1 MLFNHYEPYTVKL
14 SHHDGD
20 VLEMVTIGDNDS
32 ENAIVLLHG
41 AIMNYKIMTVF
52 AKYLHHAK
60 LIFINCPGRG
70 KSTSLS
76 KMDHNL
82 EDYATRINE
91 ALEQEIA
98 HSNIK
103 RMAMIGYSMGGL
115 IATKIAGYNTLPIT
129 HLVYLN
135 SAAKIDYKELRIS
148 KLFYEVFKDIK
159 PDHQDGMIKSIP
171 EFILDQG
178 VSKKHSDKFNFTEYL
193 APVDAMITDLM
204 YTLKADYLDDI
215 DKIEHMPKVLFLLG
229 EDDVIFPNK
238 DSAVTVEKFEAR
250 HAEVKSII
258 YPEVGHLDFLRVLDK
273 GSGGNIGSIEHNI
286 NAWLN
291 MSQSKTSNELS

>member
-14 SHHDGD
+14 SQHGDD

-32 ENAIVLLHG
+32 ENVIVLLHG

-52 AKYLHHAK
+52 AKYLHHTK
-60 LIFINCPGRG
+60 LIFINSPGRG
-70 KSTSLS
+70 KSTSLTRA
-76 KMDHNL
+76 DHNL

-91 ALEQEIA
+91 ALELEIQ
-98 HSNIK
+98 HSNVK
-103 RMAMIGYSMGGL
+103 RIAMIGYSMGGL
-115 IATKIAGYNTLPIT
+115 IATKLAGYNTLPIT
-129 HLVYLN
+129 HLIYLN
-135 SAAKIDYKELRIS
+135 SAAKIDYKELRVT
-148 KLFYEVFKDIK
+148 KLFYELIKDIK

-171 EFILDQG
+171 EFILEQG
-178 VSKKHSDKFNFTEYL
+178 VSKKHTDKFNFTEYL

-204 YTLKADYLDDI
+204 YTLKADYLEDI

-238 DSAVTVEKFEAR
+238 DSAMTIQKFENR
-250 HAEVKSII
+250 NAEVKSII

-273 GSGGNIGSIEHNI
+273 GMGENLGSIEHNI

-291 MSQSKTSNELS
+291 MPQPTTHETE